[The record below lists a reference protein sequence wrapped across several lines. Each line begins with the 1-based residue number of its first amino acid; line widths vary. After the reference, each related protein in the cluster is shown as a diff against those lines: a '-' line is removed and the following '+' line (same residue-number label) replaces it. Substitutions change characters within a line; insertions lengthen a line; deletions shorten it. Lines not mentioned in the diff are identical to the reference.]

1 MLTSFLLILLSLFLY
16 GALHSIL
23 ASHTVKRWA
32 CRVGGAGARRWYRLG
47 YNVIVTVTLL
57 PVLALVAL
65 LPDAPLYTWPGALRW
80 LGYALQGLGL
90 VGMIAGLL
98 QTDLG
103 AFSGLSQMRGQ
114 EDDSLCSPDARGRDG
129 QLVTRGLYRWVRH
142 PLYTAGLLI
151 LWANPAVTWN
161 VLAFNLGVT
170 AYLIAGAVLEELKL
184 LVEFGDAYAAYRRR
198 TPMLLP
204 FRWK

>member
-1 MLTSFLLILLSLFLY
+1 MTSFLLILLSLVLY

-32 CRVGGAGARRWYRLG
+32 CRVGGAAARRWYRLG
-47 YNVIVTVTLL
+47 YNVIVSVTLL

-65 LPDAPLYTWPGALRW
+65 LPDAPLYAWPGALRW
-80 LGYALQGLGL
+80 LGYALQGLGVVPML
-90 VGMIAGLL
+90 AGLL

-103 AFSGLSQMRGQ
+103 SFSGFSQARGR
-114 EDDSLCSPDARGRDG
+114 EDSLCSPDARGRDG

-142 PLYTAGLLI
+142 PLYSAGLLI
-151 LWANPAVTWN
+151 LWANPVVTWN
-161 VLAFNLGVT
+161 VLAFNLGIT
-170 AYLIAGAVLEELKL
+170 GYLIVGALLEERKL
-184 LVEFGDAYAAYRRR
+184 LVEFGQAYADYRRK

-204 FRWK
+204 IRLR

>member
-1 MLTSFLLILLSLFLY
+1 MTSFLLILLSLFLY

-32 CRVGGAGARRWYRLG
+32 CRVGGAAARRWYRLG
-47 YNVIVTVTLL
+47 YNVIVSVTLL

-65 LPDAPLYTWPGALRW
+65 LPDAPLYAWPGALRW
-80 LGYALQGLGL
+80 VGYALQGLGVVGL
-90 VGMIAGLL
+90 VAGLL

-103 AFSGLSQMRGQ
+103 AFSGLSQVRGR

-129 QLVTRGLYRWVRH
+129 QLVTGGLYRWVRH
-142 PLYTAGLLI
+142 PLYSAGLLI

-161 VLAFNLGVT
+161 GLAFNLGIT
-170 AYLIAGAVLEELKL
+170 GYLIVGALLEERKL
-184 LVEFGDAYAAYRRR
+184 LVEFGAAYAEYRRK

-204 FRWK
+204 IRLK